1 MKEYTLNECFDLIRN
16 GASIKQFKASGIP
29 ITRIETISSGI
40 IDYSKVGYADIFD
53 DKYSDFYLK
62 ENDILM
68 SHINS
73 EKHLGKVAIVKGINQ
88 KIKI

>member
-40 IDYSKVGYADIFD
+40 IVMLIYLMINIQIF
-53 DKYSDFYLK
+53 
-62 ENDILM
+62 I
-68 SHINS
+68 
-73 EKHLGKVAIVKGINQ
+73 
-88 KIKI
+88 